1 MKLNRNITKY
11 NFLTNA
17 LIGLGI
23 MVAPLSASAL
33 SININ
38 TYVTGSPVSGTATVA
53 TLTLTQ
59 NGSNVDF
66 NFANSVNNLSGG
78 IGDDAFI
85 SQLLFSYDGTPA
97 LSSASFSNF
106 GGTQPIVAGDFGI
119 NPPGKNAGYDFYL
132 DLDYPN
138 SAANRFINGEFRT
151 WTVSNVLVSDFL
163 GSVTGSGPSALAMV
177 HIQQVGAGTGG
188 SSSLKYVGSV
198 GTEPPPPDPQNPV
211 PEPLSL
217 ALVGIGL
224 LGLGVVRK
232 RKR

>member
-138 SAANRFINGEFRT
+138 SAANRFMNGEFTT
-151 WTVSNVLVSDFL
+151 WTISNVLVSDFL

-177 HIQQVGAGTGG
+177 HIQQVGAGVGG
-188 SSSLKYVGSV
+188 RDSVKYVGSV